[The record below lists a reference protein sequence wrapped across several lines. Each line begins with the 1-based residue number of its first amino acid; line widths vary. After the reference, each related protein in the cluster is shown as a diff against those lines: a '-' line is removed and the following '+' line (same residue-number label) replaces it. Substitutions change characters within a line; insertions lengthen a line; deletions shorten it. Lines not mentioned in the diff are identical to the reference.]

1 MAAQGKERQHRR
13 EVAVT
18 FDLSAIALGSGDV
31 PVLATP
37 AVLALAEGSC
47 AALLADDLAEGDT
60 SVGLHAEVEHMA
72 ATPVGRHVTV
82 EATLT
87 DREGRRAA
95 FEVVVRE
102 GDEVVAT
109 VRHRRVV
116 VDRQRFLDRAGAT
129 DG

>member
-1 MAAQGKERQHRR
+1 MDRQHRR

-18 FDLSAIALGSGDV
+18 SDLSASALGSGDV

-47 AALLADDLAEGDT
+47 AALLAEDLAEGET
-60 SVGLHAEVEHMA
+60 SVGLHAEVEHIA

-87 DREGRRAA
+87 DRDGRHAG
-95 FEVVVRE
+95 FDVVVRE
-102 GDEVVAT
+102 GGEVVAT

-116 VDRQRFLDRAGAT
+116 VDRERFLERAGAT
-129 DG
+129 DD